1 MKKSLIKYNLLA
13 LFILF
18 IGCSESKLPNR
29 FIGYYSGSYGSF
41 TINEDGTFS
50 NIDENGS
57 SVEGVWK
64 IIDSEGSSDDDWMF
78 TLKFSVTEGSE
89 SDKEVFEYLTF
100 KINVANSNNKP
111 VLTLTAAGYDNYY
124 YMQ

>member
-1 MKKSLIKYNLLA
+1 MNKSFLKYYLLA
-13 LFILF
+13 LFLLF
-18 IGCSESKLPNR
+18 ISCSESKFLSR
-29 FIGYYSGSYGSF
+29 FIGFYSGTYGLF

-50 NIDENGS
+50 NSDEDGS

-64 IIDSEGSSDDDWMF
+64 ILDSEGSSDDDWMF
-78 TLKFSVTEGSE
+78 TLKLSVTEGSKT
-89 SDKEVFEYLTF
+89 DKEVFQYLTF